1 MQGHRGQD
9 LHVGLSSFCVWLFFV
24 GLSPKRRSTMRS
36 GVGILFLNARPLRI
50 VKGHGYGPLKV
61 CCFLAQGNLVQRFK
75 GMLATIFRLVD

>member
-61 CCFLAQGNLVQRFK
+61 WWFFGSREFGSKIQGDACNNLSL
-75 GMLATIFRLVD
+75 G